1 MDELADYSTAREQ
14 LCQKHHHIQIIEPEC
29 DMKHLLHKYRLS
41 DDIGKH
47 NDPLDKVGY
56 EA

>member
-1 MDELADYSTAREQ
+1 MNALADYSTAREQ
-14 LCQKHHHIQIIEPEC
+14 LCQKHHHIQIIDPEC